1 MTAAK
6 TAVVAGATGLV
17 GGHVVRVLLDRPE
30 YSRVTVLVRRK
41 PDLTHPRLEQ
51 RLVNFD
57 QLDEQADAFVGAD
70 VFCCLGTTIKR
81 AGSQAAFRKVDF
93 DYPLALGRLARQ
105 QGARRFL
112 LVSSMGAN
120 AESGVF
126 YSRVKGEIEN
136 ALAELGL
143 PALLIFRPSL
153 LLGERQEHRA
163 GERIGAAVMKVVGPL
178 LVGRLRKYRAI
189 HGRTLARAMVYAAGQ
204 PWTGCH
210 LFESDRI
217 AELGA

>member
-1 MTAAK
+1 MTVAR

-17 GGHVVRVLLDRPE
+17 GGHVVRALLDRPE

-41 PDLTHPRLEQ
+41 LDLVHPRLEQ
-51 RLVNFD
+51 RLVDFD
-57 QLDEQADAFVGAD
+57 RLDEQADLFAGAD
-70 VFCCLGTTIKR
+70 VFCCLGTTIKK
-81 AGSQAAFRKVDF
+81 AGSQAAFRKVDYE
-93 DYPLALGRLARQ
+93 YPLTLGRLARQ

-120 AESGVF
+120 PQSGVF
-126 YSRVKGEIEN
+126 YSRVKGELEN

-178 LVGRLRKYRAI
+178 MVGGLRKYRAI
-189 HGRTLARAMVYAAGQ
+189 HGRTVARAMVYAAGQ

-210 LFESDRI
+210 RFESDRI

>member
-1 MTAAK
+1 MTEAR
-6 TAVVAGATGLV
+6 TAVVAGASGLV
-17 GGHVVRVLLDRPE
+17 GGHVVRALLDRPE

-41 PDLTHPRLEQ
+41 LDLVHPRLEQ
-51 RLVNFD
+51 RLVDFD
-57 QLDEQADAFVGAD
+57 RLDAQADLFGGAD
-70 VFCCLGTTIKR
+70 VFCCLGTTIKK
-81 AGSQAAFRKVDF
+81 AGSQAAFRKVDYE
-93 DYPLALGRLARQ
+93 YPLALGRLARQ

-120 AESGVF
+120 PQSGVF
-126 YSRVKGEIEN
+126 YSRVKGELEN

-163 GERIGAAVMKVVGPL
+163 GERIGAAVMKVAGPL
-178 LVGRLRKYRAI
+178 MVGGLRKYRAI
-189 HGRTLARAMVYAAGQ
+189 HGRTVARAMVHAVGQ

-210 LFESDRI
+210 RFESDRI